1 MVLGCDWVSIVSSEP
16 SSSDL
21 LYKQKTKDHIHS
33 ILFHQ
38 LSTWFSLTSI
48 TFPIIKAKK
57 FYQYIKSL
65 TKFEKNL
72 RRQLYIFMKNYQL
85 TLQNAWQQPAHMT
98 CTTGTTVV
106 LLLSYYTVQLQ
117 AWCIHCPISAQI
129 RLVITNHIPKFW
141 YSCD

>member
-21 LYKQKTKDHIHS
+21 LYKQKTKHHIHS

-38 LSTWFSLTSI
+38 LSTRFSLTSI

-85 TLQNAWQQPAHMT
+85 TLQHAWQQPVHMMHFI
-98 CTTGTTVV
+98 GTTVV
-106 LLLSYYTVQLQ
+106 VLLSYYTVELQ

-129 RLVITNHIPKFW
+129 RLVIISHIP
-141 YSCD
+141 